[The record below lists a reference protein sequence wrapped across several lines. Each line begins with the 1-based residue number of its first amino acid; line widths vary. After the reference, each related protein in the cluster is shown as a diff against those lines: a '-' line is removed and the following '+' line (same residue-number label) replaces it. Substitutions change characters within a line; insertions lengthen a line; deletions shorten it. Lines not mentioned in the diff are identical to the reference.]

1 MPSTVWATGCPSWY
15 LGKDGTP
22 EVWPWTPGRHREL
35 LQAPEID
42 QFEVRRVEAG
52 TEAVR

>member
-1 MPSTVWATGCPSWY
+1 MPNTVWATGCQSWY
-15 LGKDGTP
+15 LGKDGKP

-42 QFEVRRVEAG
+42 EFEVRPAG
-52 TEAVR
+52 IDAGAAR